1 MATQATIVLG
11 LYAALCVFVARGQH
25 KWVLRAWVI
34 ASLSVIVFTTG
45 MWFPWYLSWPLAVS
59 LILID
64 GLDLCFAGIVFGGML
79 LSLWSYVR

>member
-1 MATQATIVLG
+1 
-11 LYAALCVFVARGQH
+11 
-25 KWVLRAWVI
+25 
-34 ASLSVIVFTTG
+34 LSVIVFTTG
-45 MWFPWYLSWPLAVS
+45 MWFPWYFSWPLAVS